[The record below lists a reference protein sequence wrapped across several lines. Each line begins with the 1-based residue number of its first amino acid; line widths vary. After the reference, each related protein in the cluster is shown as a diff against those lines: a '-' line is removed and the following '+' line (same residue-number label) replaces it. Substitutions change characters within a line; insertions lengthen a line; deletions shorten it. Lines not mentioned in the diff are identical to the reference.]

1 MGPGGTVPLDWM
13 LCLGCSR
20 ALEPSESLALT
31 RLGCRSACLGRL
43 QPLPGGDIL
52 DGLRSEVVWGMHGL
66 ACQCLIGSEDQCL
79 NGSEDFDFR
88 SRL

>member
-13 LCLGCSR
+13 LWLGCSR

-31 RLGCRSACLGRL
+31 RLGCRSACRRRL

-52 DGLRSEVVWGMHGL
+52 DGLRSEVDWGMHGL
-66 ACQCLIGSEDQCL
+66 VPVFEW
-79 NGSEDFDFR
+79 E
-88 SRL
+88 